1 MMKEIFSTVLE
12 MSLSG
17 SAVILAVLVFRVLMR
32 RCPKKVTIFL
42 WLPAALQLILPLSIP
57 ASVSLFNLLPDRS
70 VQRTESLFTVTEYPS
85 ADFGMTTA
93 GTPVQPVSPAIP
105 APLPAADP
113 AQILANLAVILWIV
127 GMAAMLVWAAVQ
139 YGRLASRVKTAVRM
153 EGEKH
158 VYQSENIPTPFILG
172 LFPPKIY
179 VPYHLDSVSAW
190 QVFSHEY
197 THLRLGD
204 HLIKPAA
211 YLILTLHWFNPL
223 CWLAFAL
230 LGRDVEMRC
239 DEAVLA
245 YADPKEYGT
254 ALVKLA
260 AEKRYSVTG
269 PLAFG
274 ETSVKERVK
283 HILSWKKPA
292 LWITIAAVVLCAV
305 VGVVCITDAAETPY
319 AWTSVITAEDFT
331 HRDVTLHG
339 YGLYEAEF
347 TDGQLDE
354 LAQCLR
360 NVPESAMHMY
370 WRTISSSKKLI
381 NYTIDAGSDYA
392 AALVWDGDH
401 VILSS
406 VQRVSATL
414 QRRDAWRLDDP
425 ALEAFFTELE
435 AAILA
440 GQGTLIEE
448 SVPVSVSV
456 SGTDTVIAPKWYPEG
471 TWDHEYDKL
480 PVLIM
485 SESGHL
491 CIHVYWQPE
500 TLYVYEEYYNS
511 ISAETT
517 HIRRTTY
524 TAAGPHAD
532 GGYTIEVTRQ
542 NPHLEEKAIC
552 YITNGEEKYI
562 FKVVFP
568 AENTKEAVVTG

>member
-93 GTPVQPVSPAIP
+93 GTPMQPVSPATP
-105 APLPAADP
+105 APLPAV
-113 AQILANLAVILWIV
+113 AQVFANLAVILWIV

-305 VGVVCITDAAETPY
+305 VGVVCVTDAVETPW
-319 AWTSVITAEDFT
+319 AWTSAIMAEDFSRRT
-331 HRDVTLHG
+331 ITYYGDGGRYDVEL
-339 YGLYEAEF
+339 
-347 TDGQLDE
+347 TDTQLVE

-360 NVPESAMHMY
+360 NVPESAMHIGRDIRHFNRGIRIVMD
-370 WRTISSSKKLI
+370 
-381 NYTIDAGSDYA
+381 DAGTM
-392 AALVWDGDH
+392 LFWDGEK
-401 VILSS
+401 VIQKAVRTGMFTFLP
-406 VQRVSATL
+406 
-414 QRRDAWRLDDP
+414 AWHIDDQ
-425 ALEAFFTELE
+425 ALEKFFIELE
-435 AAILA
+435 TAILA

-471 TWDHEYDKL
+471 TWDHEYDQL

-552 YITNGEEKYI
+552 YITNGEDKYI

-568 AENTKEAVVTG
+568 AESTEEAVVTG